1 MRSAASAT
9 GVRFSIAVRSRAVA
23 RRSPASAPSASSRPL
38 AAGSGPCSPTL
49 VARIGVGAQII
60 GDLADRRA
68 GPEYLRDAV
77 LLERRDVVVG
87 DDAAGGGEVALP
99 TLVTHDLGEP
109 RPVERVGG

>member
-38 AAGSGPCSPTL
+38 AAGSGPGSPTL
-49 VARIGVGAQII
+49 VARVGVGAQVI

-68 GPEYLRDAV
+68 GPEYLGDAG

-87 DDAAGGGEVALP
+87 DDAAGGDEDVVQS
-99 TLVTHDLGEP
+99 LVTQELADP
-109 RPVERVGG
+109 RQEG